1 MATLQEI
8 RELAIHYVN
17 GTAPTDY
24 SVDSVAAAY
33 HDAIAE
39 MTSSVAMAM
48 KNRYDIYQII
58 TEAADEYLPKKVLP
72 ALAQFAEVKMVG
84 QNEKVMFKRGRL
96 GKNRAKK
103 FLTQV
108 GAAGVYETFRLDTD
122 NFTIGTHAIGGAV
135 HLDFE
140 RFLDLADNLPEL
152 MEIVNEGLGDALY
165 QEVHK
170 ALVAAFTDQGVNR
183 RNRVAS
189 NGFDAT
195 QMQTLIGTVK
205 TYGTNAIIFATGE
218 FIEAMGPDA
227 IVPAIASAAQ
237 AVYHPDD
244 IDAIHNT
251 GKIKIFRGTPIVEI
265 PQSFIDETNSEFVI
279 DPQYAFILPTGG
291 EKVVKFVIEGNT
303 QALEQPGYDG
313 SMQVSIYRKIGCAI
327 LTYHN
332 WAIYRNYALA
342 NPSAGSAV
350 SVTKILPV
358 GTIYNY

>member
-72 ALAQFAEVKMVG
+72 ALAQFAEVKTVA
-84 QNEKVMFKRGRL
+84 QNEKVMFKKGRL
-96 GKNRAKK
+96 GKNRAKQ

-122 NFTIGTHAIGGAV
+122 TFTISTHAIGGAV
-135 HLDFE
+135 RLDFE

-170 ALVAAFTDQGVNR
+170 ALVAAFTGQGANR
-183 RNRVAS
+183 RNRVAT
-189 NGFDAT
+189 NGFNAA
-195 QMQTLIGTVK
+195 QMQALIGTVK
-205 TYGTNAIIFATGE
+205 TYGTNAVIFATGE

-227 IVPAIASAAQ
+227 IGFTPFYPYGNNGTTNIYPNVAF
-237 AVYHPDD
+237 HPDD

-265 PQSFIDETNSEFVI
+265 P
-279 DPQYAFILPTGG
+279 
-291 EKVVKFVIEGNT
+291 
-303 QALEQPGYDG
+303 
-313 SMQVSIYRKIGCAI
+313 
-327 LTYHN
+327 
-332 WAIYRNYALA
+332 
-342 NPSAGSAV
+342 
-350 SVTKILPV
+350 
-358 GTIYNY
+358 